1 MTDKQIIIDGVDVYN
16 CKYYMKNNGVEH
28 QGLYQ
33 YANMC
38 YKLPYDN
45 CENKRFCWH
54 KIISKIKEHLAN
66 IKLLKVYRYG
76 LLSLFKIIVLVL
88 LELILFIVLV
98 TTIPLWWLKHIQKLL
113 SNFGDVIKEA
123 MDL

>member
-1 MTDKQIIIDGVDVYN
+1 M
-16 CKYYMKNNGVEH
+16 
-28 QGLYQ
+28 
-33 YANMC
+33 
-38 YKLPYDN
+38 
-45 CENKRFCWH
+45 NKEE
-54 KIISKIKEHLAN
+54 ILNEINKIKEHLAN

-76 LLSLFKIIVLVL
+76 SLALLKIMFLTLLGLVF
-88 LELILFIVLV
+88 LIMLV

>member
-1 MTDKQIIIDGVDVYN
+1 MENKQIIIDGVDVSN
-16 CKYYMKNNGVEH
+16 CKYYIEDNGVEY

-33 YANMC
+33 YTNMC

-54 KIISKIKEHLAN
+54 KIISKIKEYLAN

-76 LLSLFKIIVLVL
+76 SLALLKIMFLTLLGLVFL
-88 LELILFIVLV
+88 IVLV
-98 TTIPLWWLKHIQKLL
+98 TTIPLWWLKHTQKLL